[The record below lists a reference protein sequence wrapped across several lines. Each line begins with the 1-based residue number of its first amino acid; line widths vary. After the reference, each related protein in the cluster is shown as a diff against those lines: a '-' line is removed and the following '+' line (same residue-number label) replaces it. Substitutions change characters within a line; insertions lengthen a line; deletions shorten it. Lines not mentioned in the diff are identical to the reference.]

1 MALDYLR
8 VVQIPSRLIEAAVDQ
23 MASLPGIGR
32 RTALRLVLHMMN
44 RDEGQV
50 KEFAEALV
58 AMRQGVQP
66 CGECHNPTEDAI
78 CSICSNVKRDP
89 STLCVVEDVRDLLAL
104 EAMGEYRGLYHI
116 LGGVISPMD
125 GVGPADL
132 TVDSLVNR
140 ADAVGVKEVIL
151 ALPSSMEGDT
161 TAFYVSKRLA
171 SCDVLL
177 TALARG
183 VAVGEALQY
192 ADEATLSSSL
202 LNRLPYSQ

>member
-8 VVQIPSRLIEAAVDQ
+8 GVQIPSRLIEAAVDQ

-44 RDEGQV
+44 RDEGRV

-125 GVGPADL
+125 GVGPADFDGGL
-132 TVDSLVNR
+132 LGEPR
-140 ADAVGVKEVIL
+140 HARKVK
-151 ALPSSMEGDT
+151 
-161 TAFYVSKRLA
+161 R
-171 SCDVLL
+171 
-177 TALARG
+177 
-183 VAVGEALQY
+183 
-192 ADEATLSSSL
+192 
-202 LNRLPYSQ
+202 

>member
-50 KEFAEALV
+50 KEFAKALV